1 MAAPGN
7 QEHGATFGLRPG
19 STVVSADGEPLGTV
33 KDATETSFKVDAEK
47 ARDYWLNRETIVA
60 CEGDSVRVGF
70 ERNRLD
76 EYRLD
81 SPAILSEGH
90 ADREQLD
97 EAVSEGEAE
106 AGWDRTQRH
115 LKHQGGRV
123 RGSEHYERPPQP
135 TRGAGGNNP

>member
-7 QEHGATFGLRPG
+7 FEQPTTFGLTPG
-19 STVVSADGEPLGTV
+19 STVVSADGQALGTIRE
-33 KDATETSFKVDAEK
+33 ATETSFKVDAEM

-60 CEGDSVRVGF
+60 FEGDTVRVSF
-70 ERNRLD
+70 DCDRLD

-81 SPAILSEGH
+81 SPALLSEGH
-90 ADREQLD
+90 ADREKIE

-115 LKHQGGRV
+115 LQHQGRRV
-123 RGSEHYERPPQP
+123 RGSEHYERPPRP